1 MGKKRGYHRAVKFG
15 RWYPLADAA
24 RLAPRSPGV
33 FQIRVADGLVDY
45 PRGKS
50 AMVHYQAAEDVGA
63 AAAAFAA
70 AHPAAAWWCRHT
82 IEPEALA
89 PADAVALAARLTR
102 EFAVRFGREPS
113 PP

>member
-1 MGKKRGYHRAVKFG
+1 VKFG

-24 RLAPRSPGV
+24 RLAPGAPGV
-33 FQIRVADGLVDY
+33 FQVRVAEGLVEY

-50 AMVHYQAAEDVGA
+50 AMVHYEAAGDVRA

-70 AHPAAAWWCRHT
+70 RFAGEPWWCRHT

-89 PADAVALAARLTR
+89 PDDARALGERLVRDFAA
-102 EFAVRFGREPS
+102 RFGREPA
-113 PP
+113 PPAGAGAA